1 MLKNLL
7 IDPYIDS
14 LDAGAMYV
22 IPIVVTFMYLS
33 IWLESLIR

>member
-14 LDAGAMYV
+14 LDAVVMYV

-33 IWLESLIR
+33 I